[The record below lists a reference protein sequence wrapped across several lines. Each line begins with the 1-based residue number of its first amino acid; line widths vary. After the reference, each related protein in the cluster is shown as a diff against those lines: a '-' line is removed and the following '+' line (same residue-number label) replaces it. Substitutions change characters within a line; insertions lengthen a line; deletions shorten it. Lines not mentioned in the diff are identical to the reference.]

1 MKTTKKLQRL
11 HLEKNTTRYRK
22 MSGGAQSSTGEKSK
36 SRFPATRKIF
46 GNIGKSIGSIG
57 TGLGK
62 RVGYIKKNTNQPLTN
77 TPNRFL
83 ETSKVFRGIGSKF
96 GLYKETPR
104 QRIKGAV
111 DELVKEI
118 GKFNDKTRNYAQY
131 DITDKD
137 AGELKQQ
144 ITDALNSSSTNASDP
159 HPNDPLSRSAGQA
172 IGQEQLSRSA
182 QVQPTPNPTMTS
194 SQTGTGYLRSAAG
207 AVGRGLGGIV
217 SGTAH
222 QFAGL
227 RA

>member
-22 MSGGAQSSTGEKSK
+22 MSGGTVEQSEGNAPK

-46 GNIGKSIGSIG
+46 GSIGKSIGSIG

-62 RVGYIKKNTNQPLTN
+62 SFGYNKNQPLN
-77 TPNRFL
+77 RQNRFPK
-83 ETSKVFRGIGSKF
+83 TSKVFRGIGSKF

-111 DELVKEI
+111 KELVEEI

-137 AGELKQQ
+137 ATQLKQQ

-159 HPNDPLSRSAGQA
+159 LSRSV
-172 IGQEQLSRSA
+172 GQEIGAILL
-182 QVQPTPNPTMTS
+182 QPDNPER
-194 SQTGTGYLRSAAG
+194 YN
-207 AVGRGLGGIV
+207 
-217 SGTAH
+217 
-222 QFAGL
+222 
-227 RA
+227 